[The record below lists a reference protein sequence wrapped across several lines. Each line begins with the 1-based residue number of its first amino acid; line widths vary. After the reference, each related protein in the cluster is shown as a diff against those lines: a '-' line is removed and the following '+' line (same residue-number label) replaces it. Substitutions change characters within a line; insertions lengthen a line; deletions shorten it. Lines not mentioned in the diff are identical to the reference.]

1 MAGKNTADKK
11 NRKADIPALICL
23 AIAAVMFLIASRAL
37 SPSKGGDKGAEDY
50 IEYELARVKAILSDT
65 CETDPSSD
73 GAYRGEQLIIAE
85 VLTGQYRG
93 LSLQAYNFVSP
104 LYGVPVK
111 EGDRVC
117 LGINTYSDGSVRS
130 TVYEFARWRPLLIC
144 LALFVLSCVLVGGR
158 TGARSLIG
166 LAATFLCLFYILLPG
181 LLRGADTVLLTFA
194 VCSFISAVC
203 MLILSGFSFKSLAA
217 FLGTVSGMSF
227 AMIFAALAQHLTR
240 ISGLRAADV
249 EPLLQL
255 RQTGT
260 PIGLKG
266 LLTAGIM
273 IASLGAVMDVAMSI
287 ASALDEIHSVDPSR
301 SSRELFRSGMNI
313 GRDMVGTM
321 TNTLI
326 LAYFGSSFVLV
337 IYLYT
342 LGLSFAQLS
351 SSAYLA
357 AEMISSLSGSIGVIL
372 SVPLTAAISSF
383 LYGSKKDRR

>member
-1 MAGKNTADKK
+1 MAGNDVTGKK
-11 NRKADIPALICL
+11 NRKTDIAALICL
-23 AIAAVMFLIASRAL
+23 ALAAVVFLIASRAL
-37 SPSKGGDKGAEDY
+37 SPAKGGEARGEDY
-50 IEYELARVKAILSDT
+50 IEYELARVVSVLSDS
-65 CETDPSSD
+65 CEEDPSSD
-73 GAYRGEQLIIAE
+73 GAYRGEQLIVAQ
-85 VLTGQYRG
+85 VLTGQYKG
-93 LSLQAYNFVSP
+93 LSLQAYNYVSP

-130 TVYEFARWRPLLIC
+130 TVYEYARWRPLLAC
-144 LALFVLSCVLVGGR
+144 LGLFVLSCVLVGGK

-166 LAATFLCLFYILLPG
+166 LAVTFLCLFSILLPG
-181 LLRGADTVLLTFA
+181 LLRGADTVLLCFI
-194 VCSFISAVC
+194 VCTFISAVC

-227 AMIFAALAQHLTR
+227 AMLFAVIAQHITR
-240 ISGLRAADV
+240 ISGLRAAEV

-301 SSRELFRSGMNI
+301 NSRELFRSGMNI

-357 AEMISSLSGSIGVIL
+357 VEMISSLAGSIGVIL
-372 SVPLTAAISSF
+372 SVPLTAAIGSF
-383 LYGSKKDRR
+383 LYGSKKN

>member
-1 MAGKNTADKK
+1 MAGRDTTDKK
-11 NRKADIPALICL
+11 NRKTDIPALICL
-23 AIAAVMFLIASRAL
+23 ALSAVIFIIASRAL
-37 SPSKGGDKGAEDY
+37 STAKSGETGAEDY
-50 IEYELARVKAILSDT
+50 IEYEFATVETVLSDT

-73 GAYRGEQLIIAE
+73 GAYRGEQLIIAK

-93 LSLQAYNFVSP
+93 LSVQAYNFVSP
-104 LYGVPVK
+104 LYGVPVA

-117 LGINTYSDGSVRS
+117 LGINTYSDGSVRA
-130 TVYEFARWRPLLIC
+130 TVYEYARWRPLLVC

-166 LAATFLCLFYILLPG
+166 LAVTFLCLFSILLPG

-203 MLILSGFSFKSLAA
+203 MIILSGFSFKSLAA

-227 AMIFAALAQHLTR
+227 AMIFAAVAQRIAR
-240 ISGLRAADV
+240 ISGLRAAEV

-255 RQTGT
+255 RQSGT

-287 ASALDEIHSVDPSR
+287 ASSLDEIHSVDPQR
-301 SSRELFRSGMNI
+301 SSKDLFRSGMNI

-383 LYGSKKDRR
+383 LYGSAKK

>member
-1 MAGKNTADKK
+1 MAGKNSTDKK
-11 NRKADIPALICL
+11 KRKADIPALICL
-23 AIAAVMFLIASRAL
+23 AAALVIFLAASAAL
-37 SPSKGGDKGAEDY
+37 APEKSEGARGEDY
-50 IEYELARVKAILSDT
+50 IEYEFARVSAVLSDS
-65 CETDPSSD
+65 CEKDPSSD
-73 GAYRGEQLIIAE
+73 GAYRGEQLLIAD

-93 LSLQAYNFVSP
+93 LSLQAYNYVSP

-117 LGINTYSDGSVRS
+117 LGINTYSDGSVRAS
-130 TVYEFARWRPLLIC
+130 VYEYARWTPLVIC
-144 LALFVLSCVLVGGR
+144 LLLFVAACVLVGGR
-158 TGARSLIG
+158 TGVRSLIG
-166 LAATFLCLFYILLPG
+166 LAVTFLCLFSILLPG
-181 LLRGADTVLLTFA
+181 LLRGADTVLLCFA
-194 VCSFISAVC
+194 VCAFISAVC

-217 FLGTVSGMSF
+217 FLGTVSGMSLS
-227 AMIFAALAQHLTR
+227 MLFAALAQHITR
-240 ISGLRAADV
+240 INGLRAAEV

-260 PIGLKG
+260 PIGLRG

-301 SSRELFRSGMNI
+301 STGDLFRSGMNI

-342 LGLSFAQLS
+342 LGVSFAQLS

-357 AEMISSLSGSIGVIL
+357 VELISSLSGSIGVIL

-383 LYGSKKDRR
+383 LYGSKEK